1 MVAYNPNSVIREH
14 FLNQIFSLT
23 SATGTIR
30 YTATNNPGYSM
41 PGLTIYVQLIPFMTI
56 NRNMAN
62 WVGMIPETP
71 VVTNQGL
78 NS

>member
-14 FLNQIFSLT
+14 YLNPVFSPT

-30 YTATNNPGYSM
+30 YTATSNPGYSM
-41 PGLTIYVQLIPFMTI
+41 PWITLYLQVIPFMAI
-56 NRNMAN
+56 NRNMAI

-71 VVTNQGL
+71 VITNQGL